1 MSSAK
6 VLWEEQILR
15 CPDVSSLEKM
25 ITALKRRG
33 NLKESYE
40 VGAEQMAGKQVS
52 EQLPL
57 E

>member
-1 MSSAK
+1 MPIAK
-6 VLWEEQILR
+6 VLWEEQIPR

-25 ITALKRRG
+25 ITALRRRG

-40 VGAEQMAGKQVS
+40 VGAEQMARKQVS